1 MLVDHM
7 QFSSNNVT
15 LCISGN
21 LAKCISFVRLK
32 TALCTTLA
40 SSFILLLFPCLSYI
54 FFFWLLCELLRS
66 FFIPGNRRCHFIYI
80 LSLVSGADKTKF
92 QMLQILL
99 PSVMTLSS
107 SHLFTALDAW
117 AKSCQLWKKM
127 LLFCGF
133 KVFYHNQIEKQK
145 CLINIIFCWSTKFL

>member
-1 MLVDHM
+1 MFIVWLHLIQLQLSYFCGFCFTNKVMLVDHT

-21 LAKCISFVRLK
+21 LAKVYFFCEIEDCFMHNPCFLIHI
-32 TALCTTLA
+32 T
-40 SSFILLLFPCLSYI
+40 FIPLSLLYI
-54 FFFWLLCELLRS
+54 YFFFWLLCELLSS
-66 FFIPGNRRCHFIYI
+66 FFIPGNHCCHFIHI

-107 SHLFTALDAW
+107 SHLFTSLDA
-117 AKSCQLWKKM
+117 
-127 LLFCGF
+127 
-133 KVFYHNQIEKQK
+133 
-145 CLINIIFCWSTKFL
+145 